1 MKTLWV
7 EKYRPQTVEEYVF
20 KDSVL
25 RQQVTNWIEE
35 KSIPHLLFSGSPGT
49 GKTTLAK
56 LLCIAMEVEDADTFY
71 IGTTTIAHNRASGA
85 LSLTGISIADGAN
98 DFDIASHD
106 GTNGLMLGG
115 NLVTATA
122 AQLNNTAQAATTGKA
137 IAMAIVFG

>member
-56 LLCIAMEVEDADTFY
+56 LLCFAMEVEEADTFY
-71 IGTTTIAHNRASGA
+71 INASRENRVDDMRTKINNFSQTMPWGDFKVIILSKA
-85 LSLTGISIADGAN
+85 LIILSALIPISKFVSYKPD
-98 DFDIASHD
+98 
-106 GTNGLMLGG
+106 LMLSYF
-115 NLVTATA
+115 
-122 AQLNNTAQAATTGKA
+122 NN
-137 IAMAIVFG
+137 FN

>member
-7 EKYRPQTVEEYVF
+7 EKYRPQTVDEYVF

-56 LLCIAMEVEDADTFY
+56 LLC
-71 IGTTTIAHNRASGA
+71 
-85 LSLTGISIADGAN
+85 
-98 DFDIASHD
+98 
-106 GTNGLMLGG
+106 
-115 NLVTATA
+115 LVAG
-122 AQLNNTAQAATTGKA
+122 QVQVKLL
-137 IAMAIVFG
+137 